1 MDKTQSK
8 ALWTKNIL
16 VTEIMALIK
25 GANIYI
31 LYGKLPFEF

>member
-1 MDKTQSK
+1 MDQKYIT
-8 ALWTKNIL
+8 
-16 VTEIMALIK
+16 VTEIMVLIN